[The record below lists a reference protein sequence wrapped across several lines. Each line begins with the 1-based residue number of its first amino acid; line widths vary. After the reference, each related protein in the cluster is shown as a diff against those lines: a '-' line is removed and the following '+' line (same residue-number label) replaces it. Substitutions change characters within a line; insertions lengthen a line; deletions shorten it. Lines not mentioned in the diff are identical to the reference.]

1 MADSD
6 LITKLQEYEDVLQ
19 ISSMV
24 NDALR
29 SMGWILV
36 RGLSVLIDGL
46 ESITDQILLTNTF
59 FNNDQVV
66 EFVLTIQPFLYVL
79 LAGSFLFTGYLLIFQ
94 KKFERESFLINLF
107 ITLLIL
113 GLLSPTMSR
122 IQEFSDGA
130 IAEIEADSLY
140 DGEAS
145 LSESI
150 LKRNVHDLIEH
161 DSKNFDATTGE
172 SLNAIPTELIDNIR
186 INEIFDKNNYDLSAT
201 GNKLAESYVLW
212 NGKETSLG
220 KLDQSGVEWNNQYY
234 YRYQPNWLTIFVTLG
249 IMGFTLFSIAY
260 KLARLSFELAFNYV
274 LAILVAPADL
284 HSGQKTKKVIQSILN
299 TFLVII
305 LIFVS
310 IKLYTIGTAYLA
322 ETLDGFAYLISLIA
336 FSVALIDGPNMV
348 ERLFGI
354 DAGLKRGWG
363 VALGAYAAGKGV
375 TSAGTHAVSKVA
387 RSTQGAQKM
396 PSLHEAA
403 TTRMDSSAMPQ
414 NGSPLSAANQ
424 APQRADAE
432 RQIDPDNV
440 AQENQT
446 ASRTQTDKEK
456 PTNPKDVAQPISGQE
471 SESEPEAQ
479 DSPHVKEASERT
491 SSPESIHA
499 TNPKSNT
506 ERGPDHQTT
515 SSETQRPE
523 SIHDHSSS
531 GHSPGPASSTIEPV
545 TESITAVPGP
555 ANHQNESVAQND
567 ATSPTQQKTP
577 HSNDSS
583 SSSSSTTDSSDAA
596 TQKHQGRAR
605 RTIHQG
611 TVLDVE
617 TEVIEQVRENQTYSH
632 SQKHEDSRRIYPT
645 SPPRPDNT
653 KKKE

>member
-6 LITKLQEYEDVLQ
+6 LKNKLQEYEDVLQ

-29 SMGWILV
+29 SMGWILI

-46 ESITDQILLTNTF
+46 ESITNQILLTNTF
-59 FNNDQVV
+59 FNNEQVV

-122 IQEFSDGA
+122 IQEFSDEA
-130 IAEIEADSLY
+130 IAEIGIDSLY

-161 DSKNFDATTGE
+161 DSKNFDAATGE

-201 GNKLAESYVLW
+201 GNKLAESYILW

-220 KLDQSGVEWNNQYY
+220 KLDQGGVEWNNQYY

-299 TFLVII
+299 TFLVTI

-322 ETLDGFAYLISLIA
+322 ETLNGFAYLIALIA

-375 TSAGTHAVSKVA
+375 TSAGAHAVSKVA
-387 RSTQGAQKM
+387 RATQGAPKM

-403 TTRMDSSAMPQ
+403 TARMDSNAMPQ
-414 NGSPLSAANQ
+414 SDSPLSVATQ
-424 APQRADAE
+424 ASKQMDAE
-432 RQIDPDNV
+432 RQTDPDGFT
-440 AQENQT
+440 QTNQT
-446 ASRTQTDKEK
+446 ASRTQPDQDK
-456 PTNPKDVAQPISGQE
+456 PTSPQDVAQPISGQE
-471 SESEPEAQ
+471 SEPESQ
-479 DSPHVKEASERT
+479 DSTHLKEVSERT

-499 TNPKSNT
+499 TNPESNT
-506 ERGPDHQTT
+506 ERGPDHRTT
-515 SSETQRPE
+515 SSETQKPD

-531 GHSPGPASSTIEPV
+531 GHSPIPSSSPIEPI
-545 TESITAVPGP
+545 TRSIDTASGP
-555 ANHQNESVAQND
+555 DNRQSESVAGEAQ
-567 ATSPTQQKTP
+567 TSPTHHDVP
-577 HSNDSS
+577 RSNGSS
-583 SSSSSTTDSSDAA
+583 SSSSSAPDSNDTVSE
-596 TQKHQGRAR
+596 KRQGHAR
-605 RTIHQG
+605 RTIHQD
-611 TVLDVE
+611 TVIDVE
-617 TEVIEQVRENQTYSH
+617 TEVIEQVRENQTHRH
-632 SQKHEDSRRIYPT
+632 SQHQEETRRIYPT
-645 SPPRPDNT
+645 SPPRPDHIE
-653 KKKE
+653 KKE

>member
-6 LITKLQEYEDVLQ
+6 LINKLQEYEDVLQ

-29 SMGWILV
+29 SMGWILI

-46 ESITDQILLTNTF
+46 ESITNQILLTNTF
-59 FNNDQVV
+59 FNNEQVV

-122 IQEFSDGA
+122 IQEFSDEA
-130 IAEIEADSLY
+130 IAEIGIDSLY

-161 DSKNFDATTGE
+161 DSKNFDAATGE

-201 GNKLAESYVLW
+201 GNKLAESYILW
-212 NGKETSLG
+212 NGRETSLG

-322 ETLDGFAYLISLIA
+322 ETLDGFAYLIALIA

-375 TSAGTHAVSKVA
+375 TSAGAHAVSKVA
-387 RSTQGAQKM
+387 RAAQGAPKM

-403 TTRMDSSAMPQ
+403 TTRMDSNTVPHNA
-414 NGSPLSAANQ
+414 SPLSSANQ
-424 APQRADAE
+424 APQRADIE
-432 RQIDPDNV
+432 RQTEPDSIG
-440 AQENQT
+440 QT
-446 ASRTQTDKEK
+446 AQTVSRTQPEQDK
-456 PTNPKDVAQPISGQE
+456 PTIPQDVAQPNNGQE
-471 SESEPEAQ
+471 TELEVHGSQ
-479 DSPHVKEASERT
+479 HVNEASGRT
-491 SSPESIHA
+491 SPESIHA
-499 TNPKSNT
+499 TNPESNI
-506 ERGPDHQTT
+506 ERGPDYQTT
-515 SSETQRPE
+515 SSETKRPE
-523 SIHDHSSS
+523 SIHNHSSS
-531 GHSPGPASSTIEPV
+531 GHSPIPASSTL
-545 TESITAVPGP
+545 
-555 ANHQNESVAQND
+555 ESVTGSTVTTSGPGHRHDESVDRND
-567 ATSPTQQKTP
+567 VTTPTP
-577 HSNDSS
+577 HEVPPSGDSS
-583 SSSSSTTDSSDAA
+583 SSSSSTTDSNDAS
-596 TQKHQGRAR
+596 TEKRQGRAR
-605 RTIHQG
+605 RTIHQD

-617 TEVIEQVRENQTYSH
+617 TEVIEQVRENQTHRH
-632 SQKHEDSRRIYPT
+632 SQHHEESRRIYPT
-645 SPPRPDNT
+645 SPPRPDHIE
-653 KKKE
+653 KKE

>member
-1 MADSD
+1 MGDNEVVN
-6 LITKLQEYEDVLQ
+6 KLQEFTDILSLSTLVL
-19 ISSMV
+19 
-24 NDALR
+24 DALR
-29 SMGWILV
+29 SMGWIII
-36 RGLSVLIDGL
+36 RGLAVLIDGL
-46 ESITDQILLTNTF
+46 EKVTDSILLTKSF
-59 FNNDQVV
+59 FNNSQVV
-66 EFVLTIQPFLYVL
+66 EFVSTIQPFLYVL
-79 LAGSFLFTGYLLIFQ
+79 LAASFLFTGYLIIFQ
-94 KKFERESFLINLF
+94 KKFDREGFLINLF

-113 GLLSPTMSR
+113 GLLSPTMTQVS
-122 IQEFSDGA
+122 EFSDTA
-130 IAEIEADSLY
+130 IDFTTQNS
-140 DGEAS
+140 GENS
-145 LSESI
+145 SGESI
-150 LKRNVHDLIEH
+150 SNQILRENIHDLIEYDRNDFSGLEGEALNSLPQSH
-161 DSKNFDATTGE
+161 LRNIDINEVFDSNEFRLGSTGE
-172 SLNAIPTELIDNIR
+172 QISQ
-186 INEIFDKNNYDLSAT
+186 S
-201 GNKLAESYVLW
+201 KLTW
-212 NGKETSLG
+212 NGETMGTS
-220 KLDQSGVEWNNQYY
+220 KLDQGGVEWNNQYY

-284 HSGQKTKKVIQSILN
+284 HSGQKTKKIIQSILN

-310 IKLYTIGTAYLA
+310 IKLYMIGTAYLA
-322 ETLDGFAYLISLIA
+322 ETLDGFAYLIALIA

-375 TSAGTHAVSKVA
+375 TSVGAHAVSKVA
-387 RSTQGAQKM
+387 RAAQGAPKM

-403 TTRMDSSAMPQ
+403 TTRMDSNTVPQ
-414 NGSPLSAANQ
+414 NGSPLNVATQ
-424 APQRADAE
+424 ASQRMDAE
-432 RQIDPDNV
+432 RHIDPDGV
-440 AQENQT
+440 AQKNQT
-446 ASRTQTDKEK
+446 ARRTQTDKER
-456 PTNPKDVAQPISGQE
+456 PTIPKNDAQPNNGQE
-471 SESEPEAQ
+471 SELDVHS
-479 DSPHVKEASERT
+479 SPHVNEASGRP
-491 SSPESIHA
+491 SPESIHA

-583 SSSSSTTDSSDAA
+583 SSSSSTTDSNDAS
-596 TQKHQGRAR
+596 TEKRQGRAR
-605 RTIHQG
+605 RTIHQD

-617 TEVIEQVRENQTYSH
+617 TEVIEQVRENQTHRH
-632 SQKHEDSRRIYPT
+632 SQHQEETRRIYPT
-645 SPPRPDNT
+645 SPPRPDNIE
-653 KKKE
+653 KKE

>member
-6 LITKLQEYEDVLQ
+6 LITKLQEYEDILQ

-66 EFVLTIQPFLYVL
+66 EFVLTIQPFLYIL

-122 IQEFSDGA
+122 IQEFSDEA
-130 IAEIEADSLY
+130 IAEIGTDSLY

-161 DSKNFDATTGE
+161 DSKNFDPATDE

-201 GNKLAESYVLW
+201 GNKLAESYILW
-212 NGKETSLG
+212 NGRETSLG

-322 ETLDGFAYLISLIA
+322 ETLDGFAYLIALIA

-375 TSAGTHAVSKVA
+375 TSAGAHAVSKVA
-387 RSTQGAQKM
+387 RATQGTPKM

-403 TTRMDSSAMPQ
+403 TTRMDSNSVLQ
-414 NGSPLSAANQ
+414 NGSPLSAASQ
-424 APQRADAE
+424 APQRMDNE
-432 RQIDPDNV
+432 RQIDSNEFDQ
-440 AQENQT
+440 ANQT
-446 ASRTQTDKEK
+446 ASRTQTDQEN
-456 PTNPKDVAQPISGQE
+456 PTNPKDVAQPISGKE
-471 SESEPEAQ
+471 SELETQ
-479 DSPHVKEASERT
+479 GSPHGKEASGRT
-491 SSPESIHA
+491 SPESIHA

-531 GHSPGPASSTIEPV
+531 GHHAPIPASSALEPV
-545 TESITAVPGP
+545 TGSIDAASGP
-555 ANHQNESVAQND
+555 DHRHNESVARND
-567 ATSPTQQKTP
+567 ATSPTPHEAT
-577 HSNDSS
+577 HSNGSS
-583 SSSSSTTDSSDAA
+583 SSSSSTRDSSDAA
-596 TQKHQGRAR
+596 TEKRQGRAR
-605 RTIHQG
+605 RTIHQD
-611 TVLDVE
+611 TVFDVE
-617 TEVIEQVRENQTYSH
+617 TEVIEQVRENQTH
-632 SQKHEDSRRIYPT
+632 RHTQNHEETRRIYPT
-645 SPPRPDNT
+645 SPPKSDNM

>member
-130 IAEIEADSLY
+130 IAEIGADSLY

-201 GNKLAESYVLW
+201 GNKLAESYILW

-322 ETLDGFAYLISLIA
+322 ETLDGFAYLIALIA

-375 TSAGTHAVSKVA
+375 TSAGAHAVSKVA
-387 RSTQGAQKM
+387 RSTQGAPKM

-403 TTRMDSSAMPQ
+403 TTRIDPTAVPK
-414 NGSPLSAANQ
+414 NVSPLSVAVQ
-424 APQRADAE
+424 ASQRTDAE

-456 PTNPKDVAQPISGQE
+456 PTNPKDVAQPISGQ
-471 SESEPEAQ
+471 ESEPEAQ

-531 GHSPGPASSTIEPV
+531 GHSPGPTSSTIEPV

-567 ATSPTQQKTP
+567 ATSAIP
-577 HSNDSS
+577 HEAPPSGGSS
-583 SSSSSTTDSSDAA
+583 SSSSSTMDSSDVS
-596 TQKHQGRAR
+596 TEKRQGRAR
-605 RTIHQG
+605 RTIHQD

-617 TEVIEQVRENQTYSH
+617 TEVIEQVRENHTHRH
-632 SQKHEDSRRIYPT
+632 SQQQEDSRRIYPT
-645 SPPRPDNT
+645 TPPRPDQT

>member
-1 MADSD
+1 
-6 LITKLQEYEDVLQ
+6 
-19 ISSMV
+19 
-24 NDALR
+24 
-29 SMGWILV
+29 
-36 RGLSVLIDGL
+36 
-46 ESITDQILLTNTF
+46 
-59 FNNDQVV
+59 
-66 EFVLTIQPFLYVL
+66 
-79 LAGSFLFTGYLLIFQ
+79 
-94 KKFERESFLINLF
+94 
-107 ITLLIL
+107 
-113 GLLSPTMSR
+113 MSR
-122 IQEFSDGA
+122 IQEFSDEA
-130 IAEIEADSLY
+130 IAEIGTDSLY

-161 DSKNFDATTGE
+161 DSKNFDAATGE

-201 GNKLAESYVLW
+201 GNKLAESYILW

-220 KLDQSGVEWNNQYY
+220 KLDQGGVEWNNQYY

-322 ETLDGFAYLISLIA
+322 ETLDGFAYLIALIA

-375 TSAGTHAVSKVA
+375 TSAGAHAVSKVA

-403 TTRMDSSAMPQ
+403 TAQMDSNAMPQ
-414 NGSPLSAANQ
+414 NDSPLSVATQ
-424 APQRADAE
+424 ASQRMDAE
-432 RQIDPDNV
+432 RQTDPDDV
-440 AQENQT
+440 AQTNQT
-446 ASRTQTDKEK
+446 ASRTQHDQDK
-456 PTNPKDVAQPISGQE
+456 PTIPKDVVQQNNGQK
-471 SESEPEAQ
+471 SEREVNG
-479 DSPHVKEASERT
+479 SPHVNEASGRT
-491 SSPESIHA
+491 SPESIHA
-499 TNPKSNT
+499 TNPESNT
-506 ERGPDHQTT
+506 ERGSDHQTT
-515 SSETQRPE
+515 LSETQRPE
-523 SIHDHSSS
+523 SIHDHLSF
-531 GHSPGPASSTIEPV
+531 GQSPIPTSSTIEPV
-545 TESITAVPGP
+545 TGSIDAASGP
-555 ANHQNESVAQND
+555 DHRHNESVGRND
-567 ATSPTQQKTP
+567 ATSPSPHEAP

-583 SSSSSTTDSSDAA
+583 SSSSSAMDSSDTA
-596 TQKHQGRAR
+596 TEKRQGRAR
-605 RTIHQG
+605 RTIRQDD
-611 TVLDVE
+611 VLDVE
-617 TEVIEQVRENQTYSH
+617 TEVIEQVRENQTYRH
-632 SQKHEDSRRIYPT
+632 SQHHEESRRIYPT
-645 SPPRPDNT
+645 SPPKPDNI

>member
-1 MADSD
+1 M
-6 LITKLQEYEDVLQ
+6 
-19 ISSMV
+19 
-24 NDALR
+24 
-29 SMGWILV
+29 
-36 RGLSVLIDGL
+36 
-46 ESITDQILLTNTF
+46 
-59 FNNDQVV
+59 
-66 EFVLTIQPFLYVL
+66 
-79 LAGSFLFTGYLLIFQ
+79 FTGYLLIFQ

-122 IQEFSDGA
+122 IQEFSDEA
-130 IAEIEADSLY
+130 IAEIGADSLY

-161 DSKNFDATTGE
+161 DSKNFDAATGE

-201 GNKLAESYVLW
+201 GNKLAESYILW

-220 KLDQSGVEWNNQYY
+220 KLDQGGVEWNNQYY

-322 ETLDGFAYLISLIA
+322 ETLDGFAYLIALIA

-375 TSAGTHAVSKVA
+375 TSAGAHAVSKVA
-387 RSTQGAQKM
+387 RATQGAPKM

-403 TTRMDSSAMPQ
+403 TARMDLNAMTH
-414 NGSPLSAANQ
+414 NGSPLSAAGQ
-424 APQRADAE
+424 ASQRADAE
-432 RQIDPDNV
+432 SQTDPDGV
-440 AQENQT
+440 AQTNQT
-446 ASRTQTDKEK
+446 ASHTQPDQEK
-456 PTNPKDVAQPISGQE
+456 STNQKDVAQPNNGQE
-471 SESEPEAQ
+471 SELEAQ
-479 DSPHVKEASERT
+479 GSPHVNEASGRT
-491 SSPESIHA
+491 SPESIHA
-499 TNPKSNT
+499 TNPESNT
-506 ERGPDHQTT
+506 ESRPDHQTT
-515 SSETQRPE
+515 SPERQRPE
-523 SIHDHSSS
+523 SLHDHSSS
-531 GHSPGPASSTIEPV
+531 GPSSSPASSTLEPV
-545 TESITAVPGP
+545 TGSIDTTSGSDNRHDESIAR
-555 ANHQNESVAQND
+555 ND
-567 ATSPTQQKTP
+567 ATSPKPHEAP
-577 HSNDSS
+577 HSSGSSPSS
-583 SSSSSTTDSSDAA
+583 SSATDSSDSA
-596 TQKHQGRAR
+596 TEKNQGRAR
-605 RTIHQG
+605 RTIHQD

-617 TEVIEQVRENQTYSH
+617 NEVIEQVRENQTHRH
-632 SQKHEDSRRIYPT
+632 SQHHEETRRIYPT

>member
-122 IQEFSDGA
+122 IQEFSDEA
-130 IAEIEADSLY
+130 IAEIGTDSLY
-140 DGEAS
+140 DREAS

-201 GNKLAESYVLW
+201 GNKLAESYILW

-220 KLDQSGVEWNNQYY
+220 KLDQGGVEWNNQYY

-274 LAILVAPADL
+274 LAIIVAPADL

-322 ETLDGFAYLISLIA
+322 ETLDGFAYLIALIA

-375 TSAGTHAVSKVA
+375 TSAGANAVSKVA
-387 RSTQGAQKM
+387 RATQGTPKM

-403 TTRMDSSAMPQ
+403 TTRMDSNSVLQ
-414 NGSPLSAANQ
+414 NGSPLSAASQ
-424 APQRADAE
+424 APQRMDNE
-432 RQIDPDNV
+432 RQIDSNEFDQ
-440 AQENQT
+440 ANQT
-446 ASRTQTDKEK
+446 ASRTQTDQEK
-456 PTNPKDVAQPISGQE
+456 PTNPKDVAQPISGKE
-471 SESEPEAQ
+471 SELETQ
-479 DSPHVKEASERT
+479 GSPHGKEASGRT
-491 SSPESIHA
+491 SPESIHA
-499 TNPKSNT
+499 TNPESNT
-506 ERGPDHQTT
+506 ERGPDHRTT
-515 SSETQRPE
+515 SSETQRPD

-531 GHSPGPASSTIEPV
+531 GHSPIPSSSPIEPI
-545 TESITAVPGP
+545 TRSIDTASGP
-555 ANHQNESVAQND
+555 DNRQSESVAGEAQ
-567 ATSPTQQKTP
+567 TSPTHHDVP
-577 HSNDSS
+577 RSNGSS
-583 SSSSSTTDSSDAA
+583 SSSSSAPDSNDTVSE
-596 TQKHQGRAR
+596 KRQGHAR
-605 RTIHQG
+605 RTIHQD
-611 TVLDVE
+611 TVIDVE
-617 TEVIEQVRENQTYSH
+617 TEVIEQVRENQTHRH
-632 SQKHEDSRRIYPT
+632 SQHQEETRRIYPT
-645 SPPRPDNT
+645 SPPRPDHIE
-653 KKKE
+653 KKE

>member
-113 GLLSPTMSR
+113 GLLSPTMSQ
-122 IQEFSDGA
+122 IQEFSDEA
-130 IAEIEADSLY
+130 IAEIGADSLY

-161 DSKNFDATTGE
+161 DSKNFDAATGE

-201 GNKLAESYVLW
+201 GNKLAESYILW

-220 KLDQSGVEWNNQYY
+220 KLDQGGVEWNNQYY

-310 IKLYTIGTAYLA
+310 IKLYTIGTAYLT
-322 ETLDGFAYLISLIA
+322 ETLNGFAYLIALIA

-375 TSAGTHAVSKVA
+375 TSAGAHAVSKVA
-387 RSTQGAQKM
+387 RATQGAPKM

-403 TTRMDSSAMPQ
+403 TARMDSNAMPQ
-414 NGSPLSAANQ
+414 NGSTLSAADQ
-424 APQRADAE
+424 ASQWMDAE
-432 RQIDPDNV
+432 RQTDPAGV

-456 PTNPKDVAQPISGQE
+456 PTNPKEVAQPISAQK
-471 SESEPEAQ
+471 SEPEAPG
-479 DSPHVKEASERT
+479 SPNVKEASGRM
-491 SSPESIHA
+491 SPESIHA
-499 TNPKSNT
+499 TNPEPIT
-506 ERGPDHQTT
+506 ERADHPTT

-531 GHSPGPASSTIEPV
+531 GHSPVPASSTLESV
-545 TESITAVPGP
+545 TGSTDTTSGPG
-555 ANHQNESVAQND
+555 HRHNESVDRND
-567 ATSPTQQKTP
+567 VTSPTPHEAP
-577 HSNDSS
+577 HSSGSS
-583 SSSSSTTDSSDAA
+583 SSSSSTRDSSD
-596 TQKHQGRAR
+596 TPTEKHQGRAR
-605 RTIHQG
+605 RTIHQD

-617 TEVIEQVRENQTYSH
+617 NEVFEQVRENQTHRH
-632 SQKHEDSRRIYPT
+632 SQHHEESRRIYPT
-645 SPPRPDNT
+645 SPPKPDNM